1 MTCLSTNMKSQL
13 LVFAV
18 LCALFPNHLWSQST
32 PTQLPEQPISLR
44 FFNTPVKEVLKLLG
58 QMGSINLLLSEQVQ
72 GNTDIHMNEV
82 RWRDA
87 FEALLISKQ
96 LRYAKIGDVLLVHPQ
111 SEKIEVHD
119 LLGLSPTPKKQVMI
133 EARIVEADHR
143 FAKNLGVKLN
153 ANSNT
158 GANTGNA
165 VNLSSNLGSEGLNGL
180 PAAQAAV
187 TMFSRGAT
195 ELLNL
200 ELNALEA
207 QGQGNIVANP
217 RVVTANDVKAII
229 EQGTELPYQTSNK
242 EGAKVQFR
250 KANLKLE
257 VTPSIL
263 KTQQIMLEV
272 EISKDTIGM
281 KTEQGY
287 AIDTKHLK
295 SQILV
300 EDGGTAVIGGIYL
313 QTERDDIVKV
323 PLLGDIPII
332 GHLFK
337 HRATIRDKTE
347 LLVFL
352 TPTLL

>member
-1 MTCLSTNMKSQL
+1 MLQL
-13 LVFAV
+13 LF
-18 LCALFPNHLWSQST
+18 C
-32 PTQLPEQPISLR
+32 
-44 FFNTPVKEVLKLLG
+44 
-58 QMGSINLLLSEQVQ
+58 LLLSLSFANTTFAQTPSLALPEHIISVSFLNTPLRDLIKFL
-72 GNTDIHMNEV
+72 GNLGPVNLLVSDKVNGVAEIQMREV
-82 RWRDA
+82 KWKDA
-87 FEALLISKQ
+87 FESLLFSHQ
-96 LRYAKIGDVLLVHPQ
+96 LRYSSIGDVLLVHPESQ
-111 SEKIEVHD
+111 KIEVTSSD
-119 LLGLSPTPKKQVMI
+119 KISTQKKQVMI

-143 FAKNLGVKLN
+143 FAKNLGVKLS
-153 ANSNT
+153 ANNPSGQSSNPQYSL
-158 GANTGNA
+158 G
-165 VNLSSNLGSEGLNGL
+165 SNLGSEGLNGCS
-180 PAAQAAV
+180 AAQGAI
-187 TMFSRGAT
+187 TMFSKGAT
-195 ELLNL
+195 QMLNI

-207 QGQGNIVANP
+207 EGQGNIVANP
-217 RVVTANDVKAII
+217 RVVTANEVKAII

-257 VTPSIL
+257 VTPTIL
-263 KTQQIMLEV
+263 KSQQIMLEV

-313 QTERDDIVKV
+313 QTEREDIVKV
-323 PLLGDIPII
+323 PLLGDIPFI
-332 GHLFK
+332 GNLFK

-352 TPTLL
+352 TPSLI